1 MPLPKNERAVTR
13 LVEISEV
20 VGGLRARIEA
30 LAQEL
35 LPAGRREGDEWVDAR
50 RAQGGLG
57 DSMKVKIR
65 GAGAG
70 TWGHFA
76 AGKGGDAL
84 DLIAYV
90 NFGGDKKAAWRWAM
104 NWLGLDTS
112 RPVPQAQRPVP
123 SPAPARTD
131 DAADHRRDVGFKL
144 WLEAREGL
152 AGTPVERYLGGRGIA
167 LSALARPPSALRFH
181 PRLPYW
187 DPPDRDGARPIL
199 RGHYPAMVALVAGEP
214 SARAG
219 HFVALHKTYLAVRDD
234 GRVTKADVPKPKMVY
249 GRMKGGSIRLA
260 RGASGKGFNAAPAG
274 DVVAITEGI
283 EDALTVALAAPELRV
298 VAAVSLANM
307 RNVWLPPNVAEV
319 ILVAD
324 NDGANEVAAKALQM
338 AALAHHHAGR
348 RVRIARPAAGVKDV
362 NELLTRGNVA

>member
-1 MPLPKNERAVTR
+1 VTV
-13 LVEISEV
+13 LVEISDV

-35 LPAGRREGDEWVDAR
+35 LPGGHREGDEWVDAR
-50 RAQGGLG
+50 RAHGGLG

-65 GAGAG
+65 GPGAG
-70 TWGHFA
+70 TWGHFGA
-76 AGKGGDAL
+76 AKGGDAL
-84 DLIAYV
+84 DLVAYI
-90 NFGGDKKAAWRWAM
+90 NFGGDKKAAWRWSL

-112 RPVPQAQRPVP
+112 KPAPQATR
-123 SPAPARTD
+123 PAPPPKPTQDID
-131 DAADHRRDVGFKL
+131 DGRRDAGFRL
-144 WLEAREGL
+144 WLEAREAI
-152 AGTPVERYLGGRGIA
+152 AGTPVERYLAGRGIA
-167 LSALARPPSALRFH
+167 LAALARPPSALRFH
-181 PRLPYW
+181 HRMPYW
-187 DPPDRDGARPIL
+187 DPPARDGERPIL

-219 HFVALHKTYLAVRDD
+219 HFVALHKTYLAVHSD

-249 GRMKGGSIRLA
+249 GRMKGGSIRLT
-260 RGASGKGFNAAPAG
+260 RGTSNKGFNAAPPG

-283 EDALTVALAAPELRV
+283 EDALTVAIAAPELRV

-307 RNVWLPPNVAEV
+307 RNVWLPDNVAEV

-324 NDGANEVAAKALQM
+324 NDGANEIAAKALDI
-338 AALAHHHAGR
+338 AARTHFAAGR
-348 RVRIARPAAGVKDV
+348 RVRIARPPAGVKDV